1 MDMDFTK
8 LKAQQKAQEEEKKKE
23 KEEKELKWPDDY
35 YAVTDAKKRR
45 EVLLRALDAGI
56 EPEENKIRL
65 NMWERRYG
73 RKEGVDELLAAWINL
88 IYFANVVKKDR
99 VSRWHRKEKDQII
112 QSLCVDILEESGESA
127 RELLY
132 LEIYHMLDF
141 YMDICKT
148 DKKYSGLILGLGSMS
163 KESVTHK
170 IATEFYRVCYQVPS
184 VFSQLE
190 AYDILRKSAFDSF
203 TAKFPNYAHTYR
215 YMVEH
220 EGALPGNE

>member
-1 MDMDFTK
+1 MDFTK

-35 YAVTDAKKRR
+35 YAVTDAKKRK
-45 EVLLRALDAGI
+45 EVLLRAIEEGI
-56 EPEENKIRL
+56 ELEENKIRL
-65 NMWERRYG
+65 AMWERRYG
-73 RKEGVDELLAAWINL
+73 KKDGVDELLAAWINL

-99 VSRWHRKEKDQII
+99 ISRWHKKEKNQIL
-112 QSLCVDILEESGESA
+112 QSLCIDILQDGGETA

-163 KESVTHK
+163 KESVMNK

-184 VFSQLE
+184 EFSQLE
-190 AYDILRKSAFDSF
+190 VYDILRKSALDSYS
-203 TAKFPNYAHTYR
+203 AKFPSYANTFR
-215 YMVEH
+215 YMIEH
-220 EGALPGNE
+220 GGELPGNE